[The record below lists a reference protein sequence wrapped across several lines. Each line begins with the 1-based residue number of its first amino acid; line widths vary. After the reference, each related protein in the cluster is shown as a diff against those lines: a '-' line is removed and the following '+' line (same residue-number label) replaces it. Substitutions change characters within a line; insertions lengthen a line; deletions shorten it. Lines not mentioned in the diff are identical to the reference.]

1 MSWDHYKACAL
12 HSAAFTSYDEADA
25 TIKDYLLHFVQ
36 QTVVLLVGTLIILY
50 HIKGGLVH

>member
-25 TIKDYLLHFVQ
+25 TIKDLLHFVQ

>member
-1 MSWDHYKACAL
+1 MSWDHYKACPL
-12 HSAAFTSYDEADA
+12 HSAAFTSYDEADT
-25 TIKDYLLHFVQ
+25 TIKDLLHFVQ